1 MQTFTMQAELYHL
14 LAYLW
19 AAFGIYWI
27 GTAVLMRSRSNRA
40 EMSQS
45 RELRFYRPLR
55 LLILATTFSLLFWRR
70 TAVGFLGARFIPS
83 SAAVSFA
90 GFAAALLGLAVAL
103 WARVHLGQY
112 WSDKVVLQEGHRLI
126 RTGPYAYM
134 RHPIYSGVS
143 LGVAGT
149 GVVLGEWRGVAAF
162 LLLLIN
168 YAIKARREEKIL
180 AQEFGEDFTLHRE
193 QTGFLLPRFH

>member
-1 MQTFTMQAELYHL
+1 MQTFTMQAELYL

-40 EMSQS
+40 EMPQS
-45 RELRFYRPLR
+45 RELGFYRPLR

-70 TAVGFLGARFIPS
+70 TAVGFLGTRFISS
-83 SAAVSFA
+83 SASVSTA

-112 WSDKVVLQEGHRLI
+112 WSDKVVLQEGHRLV
-126 RTGPYAYM
+126 RSGPYAYM
-134 RHPIYSGVS
+134 RHPIYSGVL
-143 LGVAGT
+143 LGVGGT
-149 GVVLGEWRGVAAF
+149 ALVLGELRGVMAF
-162 LLLLIN
+162 LLLLVN
-168 YAIKARREEKIL
+168 YSIKAKREEAIL
-180 AQEFGEDFTLHRE
+180 AQQFGAEFTVH
-193 QTGFLLPRFH
+193 QNHTGFLLPKFH